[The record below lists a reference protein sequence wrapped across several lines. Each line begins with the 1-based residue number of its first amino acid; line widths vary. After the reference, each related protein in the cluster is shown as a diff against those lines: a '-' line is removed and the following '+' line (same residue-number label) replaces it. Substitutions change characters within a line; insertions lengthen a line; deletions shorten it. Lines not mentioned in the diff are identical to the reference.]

1 LCKPLCRSDYSWTLF
16 PSIFLY
22 MIVLLVSMSVNHMCV
37 WCLQTPEGGIGFPET
52 GVVGSDVGA
61 GSQTWAFRKSSHSL
75 HLFAGY
81 QACARRASFCVWCF
95 CAFAHANVSSLS
107 CNLTALPVFKRG
119 FCVCVCLFFLIPG
132 QWTNIV
138 RPYFKE
144 LGEKV

>member
-1 LCKPLCRSDYSWTLF
+1 MCKPLCRSDYSWTLF

-95 CAFAHANVSSLS
+95 CLVLLCLCTCKCLITELQPYSST
-107 CNLTALPVFKRG
+107 CVQEG
-119 FCVCVCLFFLIPG
+119 FLCVCLFVFFNSR
-132 QWTNIV
+132 TV
-138 RPYFKE
+138 D
-144 LGEKV
+144 